1 MNFSIIAVGQL
12 KKGPEKDLINY
23 YLKQTKPAIRII
35 EIDGRK
41 NTHVD
46 QWQTAILD
54 HINSDQFNIFMDE
67 TGQSLSS
74 RALTTALEK
83 KSRTKSPHINF
94 FIGGADG
101 FNKDFLKHHA
111 DMALSLGK
119 MTMPHMLARIVLVEQ
134 LYRVQK
140 IMVNHPYHR
149 D

>member
-12 KKGPEKDLINY
+12 KKGPEKDLIDY
-23 YLKQTKPAIRII
+23 YLKQTSPKIRVI

-41 NTHVD
+41 NTHVE
-46 QWQTAILD
+46 QWQKSLLD
-54 HINSDQFNIFMDE
+54 HINPNHVNIFMDE
-67 TGQSLSS
+67 TGTSMSS
-74 RALTTALEK
+74 RDLTKTLEQ
-83 KSRTKSPHINF
+83 KSQTQSSTINF

-101 FNKDFLKHHA
+101 FDKNFLKEHA
-111 DMALSLGK
+111 SIILSLGK

-140 IMVNHPYHR
+140 IMDNHPYHR